1 MLQQP
6 ELGFATPVRLEQNVV
21 TVMNYHHHHHFHSS
35 SFATMPCYITLL
47 PAVTELK
54 VLQLSLG
61 LYCWVEQYLQ
71 TTVKCYWV
79 CRGEV
84 APLIPFLHFHEI
96 VIYYKAFTS
105 YVNFS

>member
-1 MLQQP
+1 VHHTDIMAMCCRQGRSHQ
-6 ELGFATPVRLEQNVV
+6 VRFGGDDENFFLHVPPISAFWGGDLM
-21 TVMNYHHHHHFHSS
+21 TYH
-35 SFATMPCYITLL
+35 
-47 PAVTELK
+47 
-54 VLQLSLG
+54 
-61 LYCWVEQYLQ
+61 
-71 TTVKCYWV
+71 